1 MSAQRLPLSAI
12 ALTCTLL
19 AGAVHA
25 QEYPTRPIQ
34 MIVPFAA
41 GGAIDQ
47 MARAMSNAL
56 SQELGQSIVIQ
67 NVPGAGGNIGAE
79 QASRATPNGYTLLV
93 GTSATH
99 GVNPALFPKLG
110 YDAVKDF
117 TPVAH
122 WGAVP
127 NVLVVNVA
135 SPIQSVDDLIAR
147 ARSAPGKLTF
157 GSAGHGTSL
166 HLAGEL
172 FKQAAKVDLTH
183 VAYRGGAPASMDL
196 LAGSISM
203 MFDTVAVALPN
214 LRSGKTRALAI
225 AAPERHFALPDVP
238 TFAEKG
244 FPSVVA
250 STWAGV
256 FAPAGTP
263 AAVVRRL
270 EQAQRK
276 ALEDP
281 AVVAV
286 LRNAGVQIAY
296 KDSKAFTQYVDS
308 EIKLWGDIVRRG
320 NIKIE

>member
-1 MSAQRLPLSAI
+1 MPVKRSSLSTA
-12 ALTCTLL
+12 AFACTLL
-19 AGAVHA
+19 WSTAHA

>member
-183 VAYRGGAPASMDL
+183 VAYRGGAPAPMDL

-203 MFDTVAVALPN
+203 
-214 LRSGKTRALAI
+214 
-225 AAPERHFALPDVP
+225 
-238 TFAEKG
+238 
-244 FPSVVA
+244 
-250 STWAGV
+250 
-256 FAPAGTP
+256 
-263 AAVVRRL
+263 
-270 EQAQRK
+270 
-276 ALEDP
+276 
-281 AVVAV
+281 
-286 LRNAGVQIAY
+286 
-296 KDSKAFTQYVDS
+296 
-308 EIKLWGDIVRRG
+308 
-320 NIKIE
+320 

>member
-1 MSAQRLPLSAI
+1 L
-12 ALTCTLL
+12 
-19 AGAVHA
+19 VH
-25 QEYPTRPIQ
+25 
-34 MIVPFAA
+34 VP
-41 GGAIDQ
+41 
-47 MARAMSNAL
+47 
-56 SQELGQSIVIQ
+56 
-67 NVPGAGGNIGAE
+67 
-79 QASRATPNGYTLLV
+79 
-93 GTSATH
+93 
-99 GVNPALFPKLG
+99 
-110 YDAVKDF
+110 
-117 TPVAH
+117 
-122 WGAVP
+122 
-127 NVLVVNVA
+127 
-135 SPIQSVDDLIAR
+135 
-147 ARSAPGKLTF
+147 
-157 GSAGHGTSL
+157 
-166 HLAGEL
+166 
-172 FKQAAKVDLTH
+172 
-183 VAYRGGAPASMDL
+183 YRGGAPASLDL
-196 LAGSISM
+196 LAGNITM